1 MFTEPLFKILFP
13 KSKWYPKPKHHQL
26 IHIFLAIM
34 RAWETGRSDMVKFA
48 EKNICHTQISRLFDY
63 LDIIVPC
70 VLNYGT
76 AIRYFFAFMSE

>member
-1 MFTEPLFKILFP
+1 
-13 KSKWYPKPKHHQL
+13 
-26 IHIFLAIM
+26 M